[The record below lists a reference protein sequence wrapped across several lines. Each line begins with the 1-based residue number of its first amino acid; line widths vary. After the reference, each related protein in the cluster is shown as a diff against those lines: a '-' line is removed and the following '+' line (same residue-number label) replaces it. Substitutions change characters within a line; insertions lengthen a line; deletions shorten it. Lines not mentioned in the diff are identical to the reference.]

1 MSDEAKKLFG
11 ELAILLLG
19 ISFAI
24 ARVILAAYACVM
36 AAGAFGYSVTME
48 QVFIALVAIAVVNI
62 KEPSKDKSQAVEA
75 TLRSEFI
82 KLIAAAIPTFIIWC
96 LV

>member
-36 AAGAFGYSVTME
+36 AAWVFGYSVTME
-48 QVFIALVAIAVVNI
+48 QVLIAILAIAAVNI
-62 KEPSKDKSQAVEA
+62 KGPVKEKTPTTEQ

-82 KLIAAAIPTFIIWC
+82 KLISVAIVTFVIWC